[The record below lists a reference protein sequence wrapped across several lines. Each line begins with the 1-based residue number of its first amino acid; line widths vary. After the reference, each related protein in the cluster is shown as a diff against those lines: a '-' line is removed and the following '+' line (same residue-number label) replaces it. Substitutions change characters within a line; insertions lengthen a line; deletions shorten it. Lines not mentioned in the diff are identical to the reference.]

1 MRGFFNNRA
10 RELADLCE
18 RTTDARDPV
27 RLGYSLQYQG
37 PLTAAELAAAKAQKC
52 RGCAWFSKQ
61 TQEYTSLCHHM
72 ANATSRL
79 IAPDYWCSEWR
90 GEPSKETP

>member
-1 MRGFFNNRA
+1 MRGFFEHRVAEFRRSDKGAVETFWLNA
-10 RELADLCE
+10 
-18 RTTDARDPV
+18 
-27 RLGYSLQYQG
+27 
-37 PLTAAELAAAKAQKC
+37 PLDKYELAAAKAQKC

-90 GEPSKETP
+90 GEPSKETL